1 MMNIPSQKSLH
12 RHILGVLILG
22 LILVG
27 GLGGWAATATLSNA
41 VIGDGTVVIDDN
53 AKKIQHL
60 TGGIVSEIAVKE
72 GAHVKEGDLLLR
84 LDGTA
89 VRASLG
95 IVNSNLAQLYARRS
109 RLQAERVGKQTFT
122 LEDLVSQAI
131 DVTANRSLIEGELQ
145 LFATR
150 QSALTGMKKQLKERK
165 LQLAEEIVGIGE
177 QIKSIDNGL
186 AIIGEEYKAINSLY
200 LQQLVTMQR
209 VNALKRQRADLE
221 GSRGE
226 RIAARAQAEGKNS
239 EIDLQILQLDEDRRT
254 ENAKE
259 LTQIESEI
267 AEAEERQVALQD
279 QLRRL
284 ELHAPMDGR
293 VYQMTVHTIGGIVN
307 PGEALML
314 LAPDVRA
321 LTVEA
326 KIATRNIDQIFP
338 GQSVNIR
345 FTAFD
350 QRTTP
355 EVAGKVSS
363 ISPDAVTDTRSGITY
378 YPIRIFPND
387 EDVNKLKGMA
397 LYPGMPAEVFIKI
410 ADRSVISYL
419 SKPLMD
425 QINHTFRE
433 E

>member
-1 MMNIPSQKSLH
+1 MSVPSQKSLQ
-12 RHILGVLILG
+12 RHVLGVVTLS

-41 VIGDGTVVIDDN
+41 VIGDGTIVIDDN

-72 GAHVKEGDLLLR
+72 GAHVKVGDLLLR

-95 IVNSNLAQLYARRS
+95 IVDSTLAQLYTRRAR
-109 RLQAERVGKQTFT
+109 LKAERVGKESFT
-122 LEDLVSQAI
+122 AEDLTAEPI
-131 DVTANRSLIEGELQ
+131 DINANRNLIDGELQ

-150 QSALTGMKKQLKERK
+150 QSALVGMKKQLTERK
-165 LQLAEEIVGIGE
+165 NQLAQEIFGIGE
-177 QIKSIDNGL
+177 QLRSIDSGL
-186 AIIGEEYKAINSLY
+186 SIIEEEFKATNSLY
-200 LQQLVTMQR
+200 AQQLVTMQK
-209 VNALKRQRADLE
+209 VNLLKRQRVDLE

-226 RIAARAQAEGKNS
+226 RLAARAQAEGKIS
-239 EIDLQILQLDEDRRT
+239 EIDLQILQLDEDRRN

-259 LTQIESEI
+259 LTEVESEI
-267 AEAEERQVALQD
+267 AQSEERQVALRD
-279 QLRRL
+279 QLQRL

-307 PGEALML
+307 PADVLML
-314 LAPDVRA
+314 LAPDARA

-326 KIATRNIDQIFP
+326 KIAPRNIDQIFP

-355 EVAGKVSS
+355 EVSGTVAS
-363 ISPDAVTDTRSGITY
+363 ISPDAVTDQRSGITY
-378 YPIRIFPND
+378 YPIRISPY
-387 EDVNKLKGMA
+387 EQDVKKLQGMT

-410 ADRSVISYL
+410 ADRSVLSYL

>member
-1 MMNIPSQKSLH
+1 MTIPSQKSLQ
-12 RHILGVLILG
+12 RHVLGVVSLS

-27 GLGGWAATATLSNA
+27 GLGGWAAMATLSNA
-41 VIGDGTVVIDDN
+41 VIGDGTVVIEDN

-72 GAHVKEGDLLLR
+72 GAHVKVGDLLLR

-95 IVNSNLAQLYARRS
+95 IVDSTLAQLYARRA
-109 RLQAERVGKQTFT
+109 RLKAERVGKASFT
-122 LEDLVSQAI
+122 AADLTAEAI
-131 DVTANRSLIEGELQ
+131 DIDANRSLIDGELQ

-150 QSALTGMKKQLKERK
+150 QSALVGMKKQLAERK
-165 LQLAEEIVGIGE
+165 NQLAEEIDGIGE
-177 QIKSIDNGL
+177 QIKSIDSGL
-186 AIIGEEYKAINSLY
+186 AIIAEEYKATNSLY
-200 LQQLVTMQR
+200 AQQLVTMQR
-209 VNALKRQRADLE
+209 VNVLKRQRVDLE

-226 RIAARAQAEGKNS
+226 RVAARAQAEGKIS

-254 ENAKE
+254 DNAKE
-259 LTQIESEI
+259 LTQVESDI
-267 AEAEERQVALQD
+267 AQSEERQVALQD
-279 QLRRL
+279 QLNRL

-293 VYQMTVHTIGGIVN
+293 VYQMTAHTIGGIVN
-307 PGEALML
+307 PGDALML

-326 KIATRNIDQIFP
+326 KIAPRNIDQIFP

-355 EVAGKVSS
+355 EVAGTVSS
-363 ISPDAVTDTRSGITY
+363 ISPDAVTDQRSGVTY
-378 YPIRIFPND
+378 YPIRILPY
-387 EDVNKLKGMA
+387 EKDVKKLKGMT

-410 ADRSVISYL
+410 ADRSVLSYF